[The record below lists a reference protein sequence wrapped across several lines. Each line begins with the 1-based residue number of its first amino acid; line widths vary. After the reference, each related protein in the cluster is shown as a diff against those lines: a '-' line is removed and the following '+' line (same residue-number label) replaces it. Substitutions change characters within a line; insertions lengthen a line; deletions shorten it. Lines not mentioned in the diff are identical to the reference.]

1 MSARGDIEN
10 VLNRYSIAYDDNDMT
25 EMADTFADKA
35 VLTMRIGGGDLIG
48 PFEGKEAVMKLMTD
62 SLASQTDQRR
72 HVTTNFVVRSE
83 DESDAVVNSYLTLI
97 SVENGK
103 ATLLSSAKYEDELVR
118 RATARGGSPSATSS
132 STCRTEPGER
142 GRRRRSPLLLSG

>member
-1 MSARGDIEN
+1 LSARGDIEN

-35 VLTMRIGGGDLIG
+35 VMTLRIAGGDLIG

-72 HVTTNFVVRSE
+72 HVTTNMALRSE
-83 DESDAVVNSYLTLI
+83 DGSTAAVTSYLTLI

-103 ATLLSSAKYEDELVR
+103 ATLLSTAKYEDELVR
-118 RATARGGSPSATSS
+118 EADGAWRFTKRHIELDLPY
-132 STCRTEPGER
+132 
-142 GRRRRSPLLLSG
+142 

>member
-10 VLNRYSIAYDDNDMT
+10 VLNRYSLAYDDNDMA
-25 EMADTFADKA
+25 EMADTFAEKA
-35 VLTMRIGGGDLIG
+35 VLTMRIAGGDLIG

-72 HVTTNFVVRSE
+72 HVTTNMAVRSQ
-83 DESDAVVNSYLTLI
+83 DADSASVSSYLTLL

-103 ATLLSSAKYEDELVR
+103 ATLLSTARYDDELVR
-118 RATARGGSPSATSS
+118 EEDGAWRFTKRHIELDLPY
-132 STCRTEPGER
+132 
-142 GRRRRSPLLLSG
+142 